1 MVKLAALPFQ
11 QLAEEA
17 SGGTPITPGLH
28 EDVDHV
34 AGLVHDP
41 LQIQLLPLDVEEQFV
56 QVPDVAQPASP
67 APQPPS
73 VVNPERLTTTAELL
87 HTTR

>member
-1 MVKLAALPFQ
+1 MPFP
-11 QLAEEA
+11 QLTEEA
-17 SGGTPITPGLH
+17 GGGTPITPGLH

-34 AGLVHDP
+34 AVLVHGP
-41 LQIQLLPLDVEEQFV
+41 PQILLLPLDIEEQFG

-73 VVNPERLTTTAELL
+73 VVDPERLTTSESL